1 MKDNNIRIT
10 IRDAVVEDAALIARA
25 IVMAIGKDM
34 AIKYCGE
41 DYPIVMDEII
51 KTDGTQF
58 CYRNALIAE
67 VDNIPAGA
75 IIGYDG
81 GRLRQLQSKTFS
93 VINKYHPEFTAS
105 EAETSEGE
113 FYLDSIG
120 ILPEYRG
127 SGVGR
132 RLLIAMCNKAFSSGH
147 KIVGLSVDTENP
159 NAEKL
164 YSKIGFR
171 CVGKQ
176 LFLGHHLKHL
186 QIDECELN
194 D

>member
-1 MKDNNIRIT
+1 MKIT
-10 IRDAVVEDAALIARA
+10 IRDAVAGDAGLIAEA

-41 DYPIVMDEII
+41 DYPIVMTEII

-81 GRLRQLQSKTFS
+81 GSLMQLQSKTFS

-105 EAETSEGE
+105 GAETSEGE

-127 SGVGR
+127 LGIGSK
-132 RLLIAMCNKAFSSGH
+132 LLTAMCNKAFASGH
-147 KIVGLSVDTENP
+147 NIVGLSVDTENP
-159 NAEKL
+159 DAEKL
-164 YSKIGFR
+164 YVKIGFR
-171 CVGKQ
+171 CVGQQ

-186 QIDECELN
+186 QIKECEFKSQLSS
-194 D
+194 